1 MRKQPATL
9 AGKTRPSIWHP
20 TLRQLHVILD
30 DARFED
36 CGAAIPRRVTP
47 IDETTTNKPRTRAI
61 NKKMQYKW
69 WEDLLPEEKRAWI
82 QEKTNRLLGKTNV
95 APDASAVVPAE
106 NSVILPPRVLQEP

>member
-1 MRKQPATL
+1 
-9 AGKTRPSIWHP
+9 
-20 TLRQLHVILD
+20 
-30 DARFED
+30 
-36 CGAAIPRRVTP
+36 
-47 IDETTTNKPRTRAI
+47 
-61 NKKMQYKW
+61 MQYKW